1 MVHLRVSLPLGNQ
14 EMPSLVALI
23 VVLVATAASARPA
36 ESHEWYAGLRSPSGM
51 PCCNERDCH
60 PVAYRVN
67 RDTGGEEIQA
77 NGAWYPVE
85 YGKVLPFPSPD
96 GGYHACWG
104 NAAGRP
110 NFRCILLPGVAFVA
124 PSQGSARIT
133 SRFPVQTEE
142 RPATHLYLAPV
153 AMISFG
159 IFQPPRTFRW
169 HDLTS
174 RSRRK
179 TWVQMSIGGAGRSQP
194 E

>member
-1 MVHLRVSLPLGNQ
+1 
-14 EMPSLVALI
+14 MPSLVALI
-23 VVLVATAASARPA
+23 VVLVATAAFARPA

-67 RDTGGEEIQA
+67 RNTGGEEIQA

-110 NFRCILLPGVAFVA
+110 NFRCIILPGVAFVA
-124 PSQGSARIT
+124 PSEGSARIT
-133 SRFPVQTEE
+133 SRFPVQPEE
-142 RPATHLYLAPV
+142 STAAQLQGSALGLV
-153 AMISFG
+153 
-159 IFQPPRTFRW
+159 
-169 HDLTS
+169 
-174 RSRRK
+174 
-179 TWVQMSIGGAGRSQP
+179 
-194 E
+194 